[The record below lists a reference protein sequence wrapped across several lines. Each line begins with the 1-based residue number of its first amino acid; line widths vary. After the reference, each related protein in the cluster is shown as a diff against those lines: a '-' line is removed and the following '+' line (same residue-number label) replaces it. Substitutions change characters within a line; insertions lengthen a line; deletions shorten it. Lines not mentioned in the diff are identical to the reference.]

1 MYMVFDPIPASLNRR
16 DMQQGNSNNSIEL
29 QIMDQASQKSFS
41 PYASICNEW
50 WIFGQKFTSCIKRCE
65 DS

>member
-1 MYMVFDPIPASLNRR
+1 
-16 DMQQGNSNNSIEL
+16 MQQGNNNNSIEL